1 MKIKAIAHIN
11 NTILYC
17 TGTIKIHWIKEKQA
31 YISWQ
36 IINEDQLLAGKTE
49 NIYIDNDSEREII
62 NKTIARIEKYRLGR
76 KKVFSEI
83 VLD

>member
-11 NTILYC
+11 NKIFHC
-17 TGTIKIHWIKEKQA
+17 RGSIQIHWIKEKQA
-31 YISWQ
+31 YVSWQ
-36 IINEDQLLAGKTE
+36 IINGDQLLAGKSE
-49 NIYIDNDSEREII
+49 NIYIDNDAEREII

-83 VLD
+83 VVD